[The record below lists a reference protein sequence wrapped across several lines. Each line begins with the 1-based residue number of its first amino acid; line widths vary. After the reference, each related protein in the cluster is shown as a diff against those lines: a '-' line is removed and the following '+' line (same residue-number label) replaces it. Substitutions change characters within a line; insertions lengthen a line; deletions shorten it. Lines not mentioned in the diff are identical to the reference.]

1 MSVPQIHF
9 ELPGQ
14 VQMPALALGT
24 WPMQGGEAAQA
35 VESALRLGYRHI
47 DTAENYE
54 NEEGVGEGIRRSG
67 LDRSQVFITSKFNK
81 RWHSVAGARQ
91 AWENSVRRLGVEYLD
106 LFLIHWPNPD
116 QGTYL
121 EAFEGMVK
129 LHAEGKIR
137 AIGVSNFKP
146 THLQHLLKAGLEP
159 AVNQIQ
165 LNPQFVNPNAQ
176 AFHREHDIRTVA
188 YSPLGRGKGLLDD
201 PLLVE
206 LAQKYARSAAQV
218 VLRWLVQQGI
228 GAAPKSASIERQEQ
242 NLAIFDFELSA
253 EDIARINTL
262 DTGRLA
268 HQDADSFGH

>member
-1 MSVPQIHF
+1 MSVSQIHF
-9 ELPGQ
+9 ELPGA

-67 LDRSQVFITSKFNK
+67 LERSQVFITTKFNK
-81 RWHSVAGARQ
+81 KWHSVKGARQ
-91 AWENSVRRLGVEYLD
+91 AWENSVQRLGVEYLD

-121 EAFEGMVK
+121 EAFEGMLK
-129 LHAEGKIR
+129 LQEEGKVR

-165 LNPQFVNPNAQ
+165 LNPEFANPTAQ

-188 YSPLGRGKGLLDD
+188 YSPLGRGKGLLEQ
-201 PLLVE
+201 PVLVE
-206 LAQKYARSAAQV
+206 LGEKYSKSASQIA
-218 VLRWLVQQGI
+218 LRWLVQQGI
-228 GAAPKSASIERQEQ
+228 GAAAKSSSPERQEE
-242 NLAIFDFELSA
+242 NLAIFDFELNS
-253 EDIARINTL
+253 EDIERINSL
-262 DTGRLA
+262 DTGQLA
-268 HQDADSFGH
+268 NLDADNFGH